1 MTLSEPRNIFE
12 PSESSQDSKK
22 KITNN
27 NNNNED
33 DEKTELDQTFN
44 LNTSF
49 EIVEQHY
56 ERKNSEQQNDD
67 DEINRIIDCSKLEM
81 NDDEEPAALNR
92 EETREVSKINS

>member
-22 KITNN
+22 KIT
-27 NNNNED
+27 NNNED

-67 DEINRIIDCSKLEM
+67 DDEINRIIDCSKLEM

-92 EETREVSKINS
+92 EETREVNKNQ

>member
-1 MTLSEPRNIFE
+1 MTLSEQRNIFE

-22 KITNN
+22 KINNN

-49 EIVEQHY
+49 EIVEQDY

-67 DEINRIIDCSKLEM
+67 DEVNRIIDCSKLEM
-81 NDDEEPAALNR
+81 NDDEEPSALNR
-92 EETREVSKINS
+92 EETREVNKNQ